1 MGDSIIAG
9 YINYILLKA
18 ENIKNEMG
26 FDFYNTEDRE
36 KTIETLVKEL
46 VNCKQI

>member
-9 YINYILLKA
+9 YISYIFLKA
-18 ENIKNEMG
+18 ENIKNEIG

-36 KTIETLVKEL
+36 KAIETLVQEL
-46 VNCKQI
+46 VNCKKI